1 MAIDQTTDVIDAY
14 YATWRNGIDSFD
26 EAGLRGILAAD
37 FVYEGPMAG
46 RRPGVESFI
55 QGLKAFVK
63 TLTGTRM
70 ISQLRIGDE
79 AAFLYDCDVSQPAG
93 TFRFAEFLRVGNG
106 QIHEV
111 KLVFDAT
118 EFRKAAA
125 DANS

>member
-1 MAIDQTTDVIDAY
+1 MSIDLTTDVTEAY
-14 YATWRNGIDSFD
+14 YATWQNGIDSFD
-26 EAGLRGILAAD
+26 EAGLRGLLAAD
-37 FVYEGPMAG
+37 FVYEGPIAG
-46 RRPGVESFI
+46 RRPGVESFM

-63 TLTGTRM
+63 TLQSLHM
-70 ISQLRIGDE
+70 IAHLRNGSE

-93 TFRFAEFLRVGNG
+93 TFRFAEFLRIGDG

-125 DANS
+125 TP